1 MQWCSIGPLDILQS
15 GSQSQGLQEVRM
27 HPAANSTSECKK
39 GCSGSPLSLTYLLCN
54 WGTVPKMCLIIHCRH
69 HPKKHVAVHQLLL
82 CIVFFQRCQLCSSTG
97 IRALNVVSVARIA
110 YPLLLLSSM
119 SQECFESRKGK
130 SCQRAHARFTHTVSV
145 YSIHLLPSTNIPA
158 LSLAFVPAASC
169 WFAPR
174 PYSTQAQDGASC
186 TCLARRVLARSPLG
200 CHIVGMQDIVFD
212 IPRSCLAYLGD
223 QTRHITRQNCAR
235 FCEMTDNP

>member
-54 WGTVPKMCLIIHCRH
+54 WGTVTKMCLIIHCRH

-130 SCQRAHARFTHTVSV
+130 SCQRAHARFTHTASV

-169 WFAPR
+169 WFCTQALFHTGTRWCKLHMP
-174 PYSTQAQDGASC
+174 STQGAC
-186 TCLARRVLARSPLG
+186 KIAAGLPHRRNAGHRFRHSKVLLG
-200 CHIVGMQDIVFD
+200 LPWRLDKTHH
-212 IPRSCLAYLGD
+212 SSKL
-223 QTRHITRQNCAR
+223 
-235 FCEMTDNP
+235 CEILRDDR